1 MQQQFTLNTENFGFS
16 YQKSEEKIIIGF
28 FICRFSFK
36 FKESCKAD
44 IVQNCPTE
52 IRTKAE
58 VVACLSEIARNDI
71 LTEKEPKTLSNNC
84 RKQLQFQLL
93 QKHSSINLNP
103 KIFKNCKKAIQKNC
117 KIGEGNVLE
126 CLKSLNHNMMS
137 AKCRQAVFEEQQEEV
152 LIDGVDHELLIGKN
166 CFNFTEKKHYF
177 HENTL
182 LFFIRGNIDD
192 GS

>member
-1 MQQQFTLNTENFGFS
+1 M
-16 YQKSEEKIIIGF
+16 
-28 FICRFSFK
+28 
-36 FKESCKAD
+36 
-44 IVQNCPTE
+44 
-52 IRTKAE
+52 
-58 VVACLSEIARNDI
+58 ACLSEIARNDI

-137 AKCRQAVFEEQQEEV
+137 AKCRMAVFEEQQEEV

-166 CFNFTEKKHYF
+166 FSISRKKTITSTKIHYCFLFVEILMMAVDHELLIAYNYGASKK
-177 HENTL
+177 
-182 LFFIRGNIDD
+182 
-192 GS
+192 

>member
-1 MQQQFTLNTENFGFS
+1 MF
-16 YQKSEEKIIIGF
+16 Y
-28 FICRFSFK
+28 FIFRFSFK

-137 AKCRQAVFEEQQEEV
+137 AKCRMAVFEEQQEEV
-152 LIDGVDHELLIGKN
+152 LIDGVDHELLIGKK
-166 CFNFTEKKHYF
+166 CFNFTKKTNEFEFTKYSI
-177 HENTL
+177 
-182 LFFIRGNIDD
+182 LFFSVKLYFTFFPFFRM
-192 GS
+192 

>member
-1 MQQQFTLNTENFGFS
+1 MF
-16 YQKSEEKIIIGF
+16 Y
-28 FICRFSFK
+28 FIFRFSFK

-152 LIDGVDHELLIGKN
+152 LIDGVDHELLIGKK
-166 CFNFTEKKHYF
+166 CFNFTKKNPMNSNSRNIHYYF
-177 HENTL
+177 FREIIFY
-182 LFFIRGNIDD
+182 LFSFF
-192 GS
+192 